1 MNGVI
6 KKVITDKG
14 FGFISREGEKDVYF
28 SKGQNEAIFGTLK
41 EGDNVTFE
49 LGQGEKGPFA
59 TNVALAA

>member
-6 KKVITDKG
+6 KKVIKEKG

-28 SKGQNEAIFGTLK
+28 SKSQNEAIFDTLK
-41 EGDNVTFE
+41 EGDKVTFE

-59 TNVALAA
+59 TNIVVAA